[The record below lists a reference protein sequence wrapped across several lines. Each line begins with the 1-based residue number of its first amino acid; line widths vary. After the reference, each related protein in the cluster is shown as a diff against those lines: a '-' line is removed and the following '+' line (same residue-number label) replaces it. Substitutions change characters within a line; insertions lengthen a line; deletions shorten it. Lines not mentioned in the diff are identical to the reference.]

1 MLKSKKYTL
10 VKSFS
15 KNKGLKIINFVCRY
29 VAYVLPQT
37 FAVEAIRG
45 ILLRGWGLSYM
56 PVYRGFLVTIAWII
70 VTFAAF
76 KKIVMNQGQIDKTIV
91 RKVFIQFM
99 WLLCQSNAYRFI
111 QAYFVFLYNF
121 CSRLEI
127 KRCKKIVNYMSC
139 CLLTL
144 ILLHEMK

>member
-1 MLKSKKYTL
+1 MNNIFFLYYYFIFFYKVHPLHLFKGPKQFFRPKVSFIYVAMKWASWFADRGCSLEYLIKMMLKSKKYTL

-76 KKIVMNQGQIDKTIV
+76 KKIVMNQG
-91 RKVFIQFM
+91 
-99 WLLCQSNAYRFI
+99 
-111 QAYFVFLYNF
+111 
-121 CSRLEI
+121 
-127 KRCKKIVNYMSC
+127 
-139 CLLTL
+139 
-144 ILLHEMK
+144 